1 MAGKRRTLAQESTG
15 VSPHVP
21 PPAHRPGSGETAAGN
36 FITDPRAGPHPEA
49 VRAGGDG
56 R

>member
-1 MAGKRRTLAQESTG
+1 MAGRRRTLARESTG

-21 PPAHRPGSGETAAGN
+21 SPHRPGSGETVAGN
-36 FITDPRAGPHPEA
+36 FITDPWAGPHPEA

-56 R
+56 Q